1 MHAGQDYRLL
11 ARHGPMALPGSLAH
25 DLSRSPATRLG
36 WTEVALRRLGL
47 LNPNWPAGAGTQA
60 PLGGCGSRGTTTR
73 NYAVTTTATPT
84 GSCPRLTMSLPR
96 GARTRP
102 ASRKETIPNGIPM
115 IVQHK
120 STLLMTCQHAA
131 NDVSDRNPKPC
142 KDEPQDIADRAGG
155 ACSWPTDNGAPKR
168 PDHVGGQSPRS
179 YAERS
184 SYHQERHDH
193 SREGVTDRQ
202 PQASDAE
209 PEVVANGLHNRQH
222 RTRVVD
228 AAPCG
233 EGEIEYRRG
242 AGRGVA

>member
-1 MHAGQDYRLL
+1 
-11 ARHGPMALPGSLAH
+11 
-25 DLSRSPATRLG
+25 
-36 WTEVALRRLGL
+36 
-47 LNPNWPAGAGTQA
+47 
-60 PLGGCGSRGTTTR
+60 
-73 NYAVTTTATPT
+73 
-84 GSCPRLTMSLPR
+84 
-96 GARTRP
+96 
-102 ASRKETIPNGIPM
+102 M

-120 STLLMTCQHAA
+120 STLLITCQHAA

-242 AGRGVA
+242 AGPWSGLTVGTSDWARTSVLPAFRQRSFGYKVPSGGAGTYCRPGSRSRAARTEPRKEHLLVRSSAGHIRRPFRLPEARMTGRVGAKP